1 MSYGEEDTRAKLIDP
16 ALHKRGWSED
26 CIRREQTR
34 GAIELVGK
42 TARRRRHKRTD
53 YVLRL
58 KTAGGNQPVA
68 VALVEAKKESQP
80 PDSGLEQAK
89 KYRPL
94 FHVPF
99 VFSCNGHLFVEYD
112 HFTGKT
118 SQAKPMKKF
127 PKPETLRRRYEAG
140 MNFSLGDEAAKP
152 LLTPYRG
159 GEGSRRYYQ
168 DAAIRAALE
177 KIARGEKQGEAKRI
191 LLSLATGTGKTFI
204 AVNLLKRI
212 ADAGQLKRALFLCD
226 RNELR
231 AQANAAFNNVFG
243 SDAAIAERTADGA
256 NAAKNARVHIAT
268 YQTLGVDTEEGDA
281 SFLGEHYPPDHFS
294 HIVIDECH
302 RSAWNK
308 WSQVLKRNPGATH
321 IGLTATPRIVAK
333 PIAETGSGAEAR
345 LDRDVTANNLK
356 YFGAPVYEYGITQGT
371 EDGYLAACV
380 IRKGSVNLDR
390 RKITRG
396 EILARKPYHPVSGE
410 PLGAEDLEEIYD
422 RHRYETALMLPDRV
436 RGMCA
441 DFFNALL
448 ASGGPEQKSII
459 FCVRDSHA
467 DAVAAQMNNL
477 YADWRRANNRRHK
490 DFYAFKCTAAADGN
504 RELPD
509 LRGASG
515 HHFVA
520 ATVDLL
526 STGVDVPCVNNIAF
540 FRYIRSPISLY
551 QMIGRGTRIDEASGK
566 LMFTIHDYTDATD
579 LLGREL
585 KTPPPRQAEPGSG
598 GEDEAPPI
606 AQVEGFRVY
615 VSDIGSYVLAEE
627 NGKETR
633 MPMDEYLRRFA
644 QRLTEE
650 TPTLDELRR
659 RWVAPQER
667 RALLS
672 RLRDGGCSAA
682 VLQVL
687 RQMEDYDLYDILA
700 DLGFGLSPRT
710 RRERAGA
717 FAYKNEPWLNNLPPQ
732 TADALCAIVGQFEK
746 GGTDELEN
754 PKIFDTPE
762 VAKAGG
768 IRALQAAGEAGRLLT
783 EAKARV
789 FAA

>member
-1 MSYGEEDTRAKLIDP
+1 MSYGEADTRAKLIDP
-16 ALHKRGWSED
+16 ALHRRGWSED
-26 CIRREQTR
+26 CIRREQTP

-42 TARRRRHKRTD
+42 TARRRRRKRTD
-53 YVLRL
+53 YLLRL
-58 KTAGGNQPVA
+58 KTAGGGQPVA
-68 VALVEAKKESQP
+68 VALLEAKPESAS
-80 PDSGLEQAK
+80 PDSGLEQVK

-118 SQAKPMKKF
+118 SRAKPMEQF
-127 PKPETLRRRYEAG
+127 PKPEALRRRYEAG
-140 MNFSLGDEAAKP
+140 MNFSLEDEAAKP
-152 LLTPYRG
+152 LLTPYHG

-177 KIARGEKQGEAKRI
+177 KIARSEKQGEAKRI

-243 SDAAIAERTADGA
+243 SDAAVAERTADGA

-281 SFLGEHYPPDHFS
+281 SFLSEHYPPDHFS

-308 WSQVLKRNPGATH
+308 WSEVLKRNPGAAH
-321 IGLTATPRIVAK
+321 VGLTATPRIV
-333 PIAETGSGAEAR
+333 TGRGVEGR
-345 LDRDVTANNLK
+345 LDREITANNRD
-356 YFGAPVYEYGITQGT
+356 YFGEPVYEYGIVQGT
-371 EDGYLAACV
+371 EDGYLAACA
-380 IRKGSVNLDR
+380 IRKGSVSLDQR
-390 RKITRG
+390 
-396 EILARKPYHPVSGE
+396 EIPGDEVMEHKPRHPVTGK
-410 PLGAEDLEEIYD
+410 PLGPDDLEEIYN
-422 RHRYETALMLPDRV
+422 HHCYEATLMLPDRV
-436 RGMCA
+436 GAMCA
-441 DFFNALL
+441 DLFNALL
-448 ASGGPEQKSII
+448 QSGGPEQKSII

-467 DAVAAQMNNL
+467 DAVAAEMNNL
-477 YADWRRANNRRHK
+477 YADWCQKNNRARK
-490 DFYAFKCTAAADGN
+490 EPYAFKCTASADGN
-504 RELPD
+504 NELPD
-509 LRGASG
+509 LRNASG

-526 STGVDVPCVNNIAF
+526 STGVDVPCIGNIAF

-551 QMIGRGTRIDEASGK
+551 QMIGRGTRIHEGSGK

-579 LLGREL
+579 LLGRDL
-585 KTPPPRQAEPGSG
+585 KTPPPRQSAAGDTGETEPPSLV
-598 GEDEAPPI
+598 EA
-606 AQVEGFRVY
+606 EGFQVY
-615 VSDIGSYVLAEE
+615 VSHIGSYVLVEE
-627 NGKETR
+627 NGRETR
-633 MPMDEYLRRFA
+633 LPMEEYLRRFA

-659 RWVAPQER
+659 RWVAPQDR
-667 RALLS
+667 RALLE
-672 RLRDGGCSAA
+672 RLRAGGCSAA
-682 VLQVL
+682 VVRLL

-717 FAYKNEPWLNNLPPQ
+717 FAYKNERWLNELPEQ
-732 TADALCAIVGQFEK
+732 TADALRAIVGQFAE

-754 PKIFDTPE
+754 RMIFQTPA
-762 VAKAGG
+762 VLAAGG
-768 IRALQAAGEAGRLLT
+768 IAALQAGGEPGRLLKET
-783 EAKARV
+783 KRRV